1 MCSVERARSL
11 GVPSDRWVF
20 PQAGSDAHDTPFVS
34 NRRDFRSSPAI
45 QAAGPAALRLAGVD
59 VDDVAH
65 VDLYSCFPSAVQ
77 IAAAELGLSLDRP
90 LTITGG
96 LSFAGGPWNNY
107 VMHSIATMVDRL
119 REDAGSV
126 GLITANGGFVTKHAF
141 GVYATSPPQGDRPV
155 RVDLAPSRG
164 RRGRAASGRRR
175 LGGPGHRGDGH
186 GDAFA

>member
-1 MCSVERARSL
+1 MLGRAGRSL

-59 VDDVAH
+59 VDDVSH

-77 IAAAELGLSLDRP
+77 IAAAELGLRLDRP

-119 REDAGSV
+119 RDDAGSV

-141 GVYATSPPQGDRPV
+141 GVYATTPPKATGRFEWTSPQAE
-155 RVDLAPSRG
+155 VDAVAP
-164 RRGRAASGRRR
+164 RRWSKTGRARSPWRRAR
-175 LGGPGHRGDGH
+175 
-186 GDAFA
+186 